1 MMYFDKFSEGAAQ
14 VFVTAQ
20 DEARNLGHPYVG
32 TEHLL
37 LAVLKIDSGIISNV
51 LKQHSVDY
59 DRVSREVTAMVGT
72 NVHQSVV
79 GAPQM
84 TPRARR
90 VIELANDE
98 SKMLGQE
105 KIDVEHIMLGIVREG
120 EGIAAHILKH
130 FGINLSQM
138 RKEVIESLTG
148 DWEDSSEKTQTST
161 AKPQQSQL
169 GAAMKQLEGFGTDL
183 TALAREG
190 KLDPIV
196 GREVER
202 QRLMEVLSRRKKNNP
217 VLIGDPGVGKTA
229 IVEGLSQ
236 LIVDGE
242 TPETLKDK
250 VIFALDVAS
259 LIAGTK
265 YRGEFEKRLKKLIH
279 IVKSNPNIILFI
291 DELHTIV
298 GAGSA
303 EGAVDAANILK
314 PSLASGEI
322 RCIGSTTPDEYRK
335 YVEKDAALERRFQ
348 KIYVLEPSVEEAL
361 EILKGIRHKYETHH
375 RVKYTEEAL
384 KAAVNLSHRYI
395 SDRFLPDKSIDIIDE
410 AGSRAR
416 LSKLTIPASLKEMQ
430 KNLEALRAK
439 REEYAAAQEYEEA
452 ALLKEKERNLQ
463 NAYREKYR
471 AWRSEADSE
480 IIEVNED
487 AAADIVSKWTGI
499 PLRKLEET
507 DTEKLLSL
515 EKSLHERIVGQD
527 EAITAVARAIRRAR
541 SGLKD
546 PRRPI
551 GVFLFL
557 GPTGVGK
564 TELAKGI
571 SEYLFGEEKAL
582 VRFDMSEYMERFSVS
597 RLIGAPPGYV
607 GYDEGGT
614 LTETIRKRP
623 FSVILFDE
631 IEKAHPDTF
640 NILLQIMD
648 DGKLTDSQGR
658 HVDFRNT
665 IVIMTSNLGGEFI
678 NKTKT
683 SLGFVESSTEE
694 EKQYESMKSS
704 VLEIVKKTFR
714 PEFLNRLDETVV
726 FHQLSR
732 DHITQIIDILMRDVR
747 KRLKERELE
756 IRLSPEAVEF
766 LLDKGFDPVY
776 GARPLK
782 RAIQSHI
789 EDPLSE
795 ELLKGKFAEGDLII
809 VGMEKEALV
818 FNKECDR
825 AARVKATT

>member
-1 MMYFDKFSEGAAQ
+1 MYFDKFSEGAAQ

-20 DEARNLGHPYVG
+20 DEARGLGHPYVG

-37 LAVLKIDSGIISNV
+37 LAII
-51 LKQHSVDY
+51 KVDNEQTTRILRNY
-59 DRVSREVTAMVGT
+59 SITYERVSREVTSMVGT

-98 SKMLGQE
+98 SKMLGQD
-105 KIDVEHIMLGIVREG
+105 KIDVEHILLGIVREG
-120 EGIAAHILKH
+120 EGIAAHILKQM
-130 FGINLSQM
+130 GVNLSQL
-138 RKEVIESLTG
+138 RREIIENITG
-148 DWEDSSEKTQTST
+148 DWDEGGSEPENVFSPQQNTST
-161 AKPQQSQL
+161 S
-169 GAAMKQLEGFGTDL
+169 AAVKQLEGFGTDL
-183 TALAREG
+183 TSMARAG
-190 KLDPIV
+190 KLDPII
-196 GREVER
+196 GREIER

-217 VLIGDPGVGKTA
+217 VLIGEPGVGKTA
-229 IVEGLSQ
+229 IVEGLAQ
-236 LIVDGE
+236 MIVDE
-242 TPETLKDK
+242 EIPETLKNK

-279 IVKSNPNIILFI
+279 VVKSNGNIILFI
-291 DELHTIV
+291 DEVHTIV

-314 PSLASGEI
+314 PALASGEI

-335 YVEKDAALERRFQ
+335 YIEKDAALERRFQ
-348 KIYVLEPSVEEAL
+348 KIYVTEPSPEQSV
-361 EILKGIRHKYETHH
+361 EILKGIRHKYELHH
-375 RVKYTEEAL
+375 KVKYTEIAL
-384 KAAVNLSHRYI
+384 EAAVTLSHRYV
-395 SDRFLPDKSIDIIDE
+395 SDRFLPDKAIDIIDE

-416 LSKLTIPASLKEMQ
+416 LQKLTIPEELKKMQ
-430 KNLEALRAK
+430 TELELLKIK
-439 REEYAAAQEYEEA
+439 RETAAADQEYEKA
-452 ALLKEKERNLQ
+452 AQLKEKERILQ
-463 NAYREKYR
+463 QKYR
-471 AWRSEADSE
+471 DSYNQWRSRVDSE
-480 IIEVNED
+480 IVTLDENEI
-487 AAADIVSKWTGI
+487 AEIVSNWTGI

-507 DTEKLLSL
+507 DTEKLLTL
-515 EKSLHERIVGQD
+515 ESALHERIVSQD
-527 EAITAVARAIRRAR
+527 EAISAVAKSIRRAR

-551 GVFLFL
+551 GTFLFL

-564 TELAKGI
+564 TELAKALA
-571 SEYLFGEEKAL
+571 EYLFGDDKSL

-614 LTETIRKRP
+614 LTERIRKRP

-631 IEKAHPDTF
+631 IEKAHPDIF

-648 DGKLTDSQGR
+648 DGRLTDSQGR
-658 HVDFRNT
+658 QVDFRNT

-683 SLGFVESSTEE
+683 SIGFVESTRQDRE
-694 EKQYESMKSS
+694 YESMKTS
-704 VLEIVKKTFR
+704 VLEEVKKTFR
-714 PEFLNRLDETVV
+714 PEFLNRLDEIVV
-726 FHQLSR
+726 FHQLTKEQ
-732 DHITQIIDILMRDVR
+732 IKVIIDILMRDMR
-747 KRLKERELE
+747 KRLKEKHLELV
-756 IRLSPEAVEF
+756 LSEKAQDFLVEE
-766 LLDKGFDPVY
+766 GFNPVY

-782 RAIQSHI
+782 RAIQKYV

-795 ELLKGKFAEGDLII
+795 ELLRGRFHEGDMITIEL
-809 VGMEKEALV
+809 KNKLLV
-818 FNKECDR
+818 FTRKKDEK
-825 AARVKATT
+825 AEVSATT

>member
-1 MMYFDKFSEGAAQ
+1 MYFDKFSEGAAQ

-20 DEARNLGHPYVG
+20 DEARGLGHPYVG

-37 LAVLKIDSGIISNV
+37 LAII
-51 LKQHSVDY
+51 KVDNEQTTRILRNY
-59 DRVSREVTAMVGT
+59 SITYERVSREVTSMVGT

-98 SKMLGQE
+98 SKMLGQD
-105 KIDVEHIMLGIVREG
+105 KIDVEHILLGIVREG
-120 EGIAAHILKH
+120 EGIAAHILKQM
-130 FGINLSQM
+130 GVNLSQL
-138 RKEVIESLTG
+138 RREIIENITG
-148 DWEDSSEKTQTST
+148 DWDDGGSEQPENVFSPQQNTST
-161 AKPQQSQL
+161 S
-169 GAAMKQLEGFGTDL
+169 AAIKQLEGFGTDL
-183 TALAREG
+183 TSMARTG
-190 KLDPIV
+190 KLDPII
-196 GREVER
+196 GREIER

-217 VLIGDPGVGKTA
+217 VLIGEPGVGKTA
-229 IVEGLSQ
+229 IVEGLAQ
-236 LIVDGE
+236 MIVDE
-242 TPETLKDK
+242 EIPETLKNK

-279 IVKSNPNIILFI
+279 VVKSNGNIILFI
-291 DELHTIV
+291 DEVHTIV

-314 PSLASGEI
+314 PALASGEI

-335 YVEKDAALERRFQ
+335 YIEKDAALERRFQ
-348 KIYVLEPSVEEAL
+348 KIYVTEPSPEQSV
-361 EILKGIRHKYETHH
+361 EILKGIRHKYELHH
-375 RVKYTEEAL
+375 KVKYTEIALEA
-384 KAAVNLSHRYI
+384 AAMLSHRYV
-395 SDRFLPDKSIDIIDE
+395 SDRFLPDKAIDIIDE

-416 LSKLTIPASLKEMQ
+416 LQKLTIPEELKKMQ
-430 KNLEALRAK
+430 TELELLKIK
-439 REEYAAAQEYEEA
+439 RETAAADQEYEKA
-452 ALLKEKERNLQ
+452 AQLKEKERILQ
-463 NAYREKYR
+463 QKYR
-471 AWRSEADSE
+471 DSYNQWRSRVDSE
-480 IIEVNED
+480 IVTLDED
-487 AAADIVSKWTGI
+487 EIAEIVSNWTGI

-507 DTEKLLSL
+507 DTEKLLTL
-515 EKSLHERIVGQD
+515 ESALHERIVSQD
-527 EAITAVARAIRRAR
+527 EAISAVAKSIRRAR

-551 GVFLFL
+551 GTFLFL

-564 TELAKGI
+564 TELAKALA
-571 SEYLFGEEKAL
+571 EYLFGDDKSL

-614 LTETIRKRP
+614 LTERIRKRP

-631 IEKAHPDTF
+631 IEKAHPDIF

-648 DGKLTDSQGR
+648 DGRLTDSQGR
-658 HVDFRNT
+658 QVDFRNT

-683 SLGFVESSTEE
+683 SIGFVESTRQDRE
-694 EKQYESMKSS
+694 YEAMKTS
-704 VLEIVKKTFR
+704 VLEEVKKTFR
-714 PEFLNRLDETVV
+714 PEFLNRLDEIVV
-726 FHQLSR
+726 FHQLTKEQ
-732 DHITQIIDILMRDVR
+732 IKVIIDILMRDMR
-747 KRLKERELE
+747 KRLKDKHLELV
-756 IRLSPEAVEF
+756 LTDKAQDFLVEE
-766 LLDKGFDPVY
+766 GFNPVY

-782 RAIQSHI
+782 RAIQKYV

-795 ELLKGKFAEGDLII
+795 ELLRGRFHEGDMITIEL
-809 VGMEKEALV
+809 KNKLLV
-818 FNKECDR
+818 FTRKKDEK
-825 AARVKATT
+825 AEVSATT